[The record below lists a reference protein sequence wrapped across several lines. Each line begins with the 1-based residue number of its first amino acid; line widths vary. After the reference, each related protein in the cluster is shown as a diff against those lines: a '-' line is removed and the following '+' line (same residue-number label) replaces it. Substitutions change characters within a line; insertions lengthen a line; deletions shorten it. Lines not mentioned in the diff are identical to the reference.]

1 MASKY
6 SIIQYVPNP
15 IADERIN
22 IGVLAFDDHR
32 TLVYFLRN
40 WDRVRRFGMEDIG
53 FLKDFAART
62 SEVAESGLL
71 FPGDENN
78 EIPKH
83 ERLLRVSQSWM
94 NSIQFTEPRASLK
107 DLDRVL
113 EDAIKKF
120 LIEPSFDKPRVR
132 DRQAAARLTVSE
144 VRQAVTELLGKQHRD
159 LVKTRCPIPGTRKG
173 RELDVAVANGHP
185 YLAAQGIS
193 FEVAS
198 PENVLD
204 ALAWT
209 ISDIKDN
216 NPDFPLAIVV
226 LPPTPQVI
234 QQDKSIEKTYR
245 ETIKTYED
253 LGAEVRSENDIG
265 FWTSNILVK
274 QEELM
279 DRINFLQ

>member
-1 MASKY
+1 MTSKY

-62 SEVAESGLL
+62 REVAESGLL

-83 ERLLRVSQSWM
+83 DRLLRVAQSWM

-107 DLDRVL
+107 ELDRVL

-120 LIEPSFDKPRVR
+120 LIEPVLDKPKLL
-132 DRQAAARLTVSE
+132 DRQGAARKTISSVK
-144 VRQAVTELLGKQHRD
+144 RAVKKFTKEEYQD
-159 LVKTRCPIPGTRKG
+159 LVKEKYVLRGTLKG
-173 RELDVAVANGHP
+173 HEIDIAVANGHP

-193 FEVAS
+193 FEIHP
-198 PENVLD
+198 PENLLD
-204 ALAWT
+204 ALSWT
-209 ISDIKDN
+209 ITDIKDN
-216 NPDFPLAIVV
+216 NRDFPLGVV
-226 LPPTPQVI
+226 VFPPKNLEGK
-234 QQDKSIEKTYR
+234 QDKLLERKFQNTTEIYR
-245 ETIKTYED
+245 D
-253 LGAEVRSENDIG
+253 LGAKILIESEVES
-265 FWTSNILVK
+265 WVSNILNQQDDLIIRK
-274 QEELM
+274 
-279 DRINFLQ
+279 I

>member
-40 WDRVRRFGMEDIG
+40 WDRVRRFGMEDID
-53 FLKDFAART
+53 FLRDFAART
-62 SEVAESGLL
+62 RKAAESGLL

-83 ERLLRVSQSWM
+83 DRLLRVAQSWM

-113 EDAIKKF
+113 EDAIKTF
-120 LIEPSFDKPRVR
+120 LIEPVSDKPKLL
-132 DRQAAARLTVSE
+132 DRQGAARKTISGVK
-144 VRQAVTELLGKQHRD
+144 QAVKKFTKEEYKD
-159 LVKTRCPIPGTRKG
+159 LVKEKYVLPGTLKRH
-173 RELDVAVANGHP
+173 EIDIAVANGHP

-193 FEVAS
+193 FEVHP
-198 PENVLD
+198 PENLLD
-204 ALAWT
+204 ALSWT
-209 ISDIKDN
+209 ITDIKDKN
-216 NPDFPLAIVV
+216 RDFPLAVV
-226 LPPTPQVI
+226 VFPPKSLG
-234 QQDKSIEKTYR
+234 DKPDKLLEGKFQKTTEIYQ
-245 ETIKTYED
+245 D
-253 LGAEVRSENDIG
+253 LGAKILVEGEVES
-265 FWTSNILVK
+265 WVSNILNQ
-274 QEELM
+274 QEDLLT
-279 DRINFLQ
+279 RKA